1 MAMLILIDLDGTLV
15 NTVHPSWKRYK
26 DGLDRISYDKVPLIC
41 GAKEFVEKR
50 KEKGD
55 SIVIVSD
62 SHPIY
67 VNEVAKV
74 FDVEAVSLTDK
85 PNDSKV
91 RSFIQGNENYQSL
104 LETGRCIVIGDTKLD
119 IELGR
124 KLKAMTMGI
133 IPYSITDEIK
143 DERDGIGDKMT
154 LIKYGPTFFAKNYI
168 DADKILDSPLNNL
181 YVLEGVY
188 VGSESTRSIIY
199 NTIQDNNNRSKYYA
213 IRCLARQQCG
223 VCDSYARADMY
234 YCLSNPER
242 SNDYLDNLAISIT
255 KFLTQESVK
264 NEKWDICTY
273 IPDKTTTV
281 PTDKM
286 EAVFARI
293 EPNIPKHNLFI
304 WETSILGSLRNQPQ
318 YKERKEYLE
327 KYLKLN
333 PTIDVK
339 DKSIVVI
346 DDQLTTGA
354 TAYYICRLLMNNG
367 AKKVLFVTLFQMT
380 LEVLD
385 NKVCPRC
392 GKNMNIKI
400 NRRSG
405 TRFYSCVSAEYG
417 GDGCGYIE
425 NIIDGI

>member
-154 LIKYGPTFFAKNYI
+154 LIKYGQTFFAKNYM
-168 DADKILDSPLNNL
+168 
-181 YVLEGVY
+181 
-188 VGSESTRSIIY
+188 
-199 NTIQDNNNRSKYYA
+199 NTD
-213 IRCLARQQCG
+213 
-223 VCDSYARADMY
+223 
-234 YCLSNPER
+234 
-242 SNDYLDNLAISIT
+242 
-255 KFLTQESVK
+255 
-264 NEKWDICTY
+264 
-273 IPDKTTTV
+273 
-281 PTDKM
+281 
-286 EAVFARI
+286 
-293 EPNIPKHNLFI
+293 
-304 WETSILGSLRNQPQ
+304 
-318 YKERKEYLE
+318 
-327 KYLKLN
+327 
-333 PTIDVK
+333 
-339 DKSIVVI
+339 
-346 DDQLTTGA
+346 
-354 TAYYICRLLMNNG
+354 
-367 AKKVLFVTLFQMT
+367 
-380 LEVLD
+380 
-385 NKVCPRC
+385 
-392 GKNMNIKI
+392 
-400 NRRSG
+400 
-405 TRFYSCVSAEYG
+405 
-417 GDGCGYIE
+417 
-425 NIIDGI
+425 